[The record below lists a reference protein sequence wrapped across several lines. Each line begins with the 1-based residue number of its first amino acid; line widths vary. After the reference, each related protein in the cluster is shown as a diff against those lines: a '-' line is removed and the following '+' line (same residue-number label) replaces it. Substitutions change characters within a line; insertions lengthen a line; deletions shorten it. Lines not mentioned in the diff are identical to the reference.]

1 MALEQVKEQFITDG
15 LEKVQPGEQIA
26 MRSTEPN
33 SLELNDIFI
42 FPEGTELYKD
52 KIDRTSATSP
62 AFYVCIVQMCAIVN
76 GQLQAVNKFRKFYIS
91 NMWKR
96 RRECDERGV
105 NTGQS
110 KCTGGD
116 AAEAFRSYKTVQE
129 ALEGLKNRPIKVTKY
144 EPVYTLNFTTHQP
157 EIQYIPT
164 FEFVQT
170 QQQPQQQTLGTT
182 L

>member
-1 MALEQVKEQFITDG
+1 MALEYVEAQYITDG
-15 LEKVQPGEQIA
+15 LEEVQSGEQIA

-42 FPEGTELYKD
+42 FPEGTKLYKD
-52 KIDRTSATSP
+52 RIDRTSTTSP
-62 AFYVCIVQMCAIVN
+62 VFYVCIVQMCDIVN
-76 GQLQAVNKFRKFYIS
+76 GQLQVVNKFRKFYIS

-144 EPVYTLNFTTHQP
+144 EPVYTLSFTTHQP

-170 QQQPQQQTLGTT
+170 PQQQQTLGTT

>member
-1 MALEQVKEQFITDG
+1 MALEQVREQYITDG
-15 LEKVQPGEQIA
+15 LEEVQPNEQIA
-26 MRSTEPN
+26 MRSTDPN

-42 FPEGTELYKD
+42 FPEGTKLYKD

-62 AFYVCIVQMCAIVN
+62 VFYICIVQMCDIVD
-76 GQLQAVNKFRKFYIS
+76 GQLQVVNKYRKFYIS

-129 ALEGLKNRPIKVTKY
+129 ALEGLKRKPIKVTKY
-144 EPVYTLNFTTHQP
+144 EPIYTLNYTTHQP

-164 FEFVQT
+164 FEFVQI
-170 QQQPQQQTLGTT
+170 QPQPQQQTFGTS

>member
-1 MALEQVKEQFITDG
+1 MALEQVKKQFITDG
-15 LEKVQPGEQIA
+15 LEEVQPGEQIA

-42 FPEGTELYKD
+42 FPEGTKLYKD

-62 AFYVCIVQMCAIVN
+62 TFYVCIVQMCTIVN
-76 GQLQAVNKFRKFYIS
+76 EQLTVTDKFRKFYIS

-96 RRECDERGV
+96 RRVCDERGI

-110 KCTGGD
+110 KCTEGD
-116 AAEAFRSYKTVQE
+116 AAEAFRSFPTVQE
-129 ALEGLKNRPIKVTKY
+129 ALKGLKGRAIKVTKY
-144 EPVYTLNFTTHQP
+144 EAVHTLNFTTYQP

-164 FEFVQT
+164 FEFVRVRE
-170 QQQPQQQTLGTT
+170 L
-182 L
+182 